1 MKISH
6 MPSIG
11 RPFALA
17 AVIPLVALF
26 LAACDIGS
34 TDSTTAVM
42 SDSKGNIYN
51 YSGMYMSATNSEG
64 STTGYAGLVFPANR
78 QSGQILTWLR
88 LLQYGSA
95 LEAYDN
101 AGQSWSGNISVQNG
115 EVASFNMRGKTT
127 AGASVEVTGTLA
139 YDEQLATM
147 DATWIEPSFA
157 GNLFAKA
164 TVSPV
169 VTSSPPSKLTID
181 PSSANLS
188 TNDRTRT
195 FTAKGGAEPYTW
207 KVTSA
212 SLGSVSPSNGAS
224 TVYNS
229 THVAGNNTLTL
240 TDSAGN
246 TATAS
251 ITYSTSGPTSL
262 TISPSTLDF
271 NTNAFKGTFTA
282 TGGNGSYTW
291 MVTDLS
297 LGSISPTNGGTVTYT
312 STHKAGT
319 NTLTVIDTENRRA
332 AASAIYQ

>member
-1 MKISH
+1 MRLLRH
-6 MPSIG
+6 P
-11 RPFALA
+11 ALGPLAVA
-17 AVIPLVALF
+17 AAFSLLALG

-34 TDSTTAVM
+34 TDSTTAVI

-127 AGASVEVTGTLA
+127 AGASVEVTGTLS
-139 YDEQLATM
+139 YENQLSTM

-157 GNLFAKA
+157 GNFFAKA

-195 FTAKGGAEPYTW
+195 FTAKGGTEPYTW

-212 SLGSVSPSNGAS
+212 SLGSVSPATGAS
-224 TVYNS
+224 TVYTS

-251 ITYSTSGPTSL
+251 ITYSASGPTSL
-262 TISPSTLDF
+262 SISPTSL
-271 NTNAFKGTFTA
+271 NLSSAVFKGTFKA
-282 TGGNGSYTW
+282 SGGDGTYTW
-291 MVTDLS
+291 MVTDSS
-297 LGSISPTNGGTVTYT
+297 LGSVSPSNGITVTYT
-312 STHKAGT
+312 STKSAGT
-319 NTLTVIDTENRRA
+319 NTVSVIDTENRRA
-332 AASAIYQ
+332 TASAIYQ